1 MGQRTRTR
9 VMTVGLALGF
19 LGVFAAP
26 AQAGSVTPE
35 PSAAQ
40 SDSAWLCPPGT
51 PREGLPPLPFS
62 PWPCGYVP
70 KASASV
76 AKSTAARWICPPG
89 TPRAGQPALPLSPWP
104 CGYVVVG
111 YTSSADAPTA

>member
-1 MGQRTRTR
+1 MRQRTRTR
-9 VMTVGLALGF
+9 VMTVGLAVGF
-19 LGVFAAP
+19 LGVLAPP
-26 AQAGSVTPE
+26 AQAASVAPE

-51 PREGLPPLPFS
+51 PREGLPPLPWS

-70 KASASV
+70 KVSKSA
-76 AKSTAARWICPPG
+76 AATWICPPG
-89 TPRAGQPALPLSPWP
+89 TPRGGQPALPLSPWP

-111 YTSSADAPTA
+111 HTSSTDTLAA